1 MQVKKYMKINRVLIV
16 SLLLVLIL
24 SSTMSF
30 FGHDSF
36 SAYARHAYS
45 KKIYHDN
52 QLDIFK
58 NIFNNK
64 IKPDQIK

>member
-1 MQVKKYMKINRVLIV
+1 MQVKNHMGFNRVLIV
-16 SLLLVLIL
+16 SLLLVLML

-36 SAYARHAYS
+36 SAYARHADFR
-45 KKIYHDN
+45 KIHHEN
-52 QLDIFK
+52 QLDILK

-64 IKPDQIK
+64 IKFDKIK